1 MKPQHTAYIAVG
13 SNREPEKHIREA
25 LMMLKRLV
33 ELTAVSTFYET
44 DPILAP
50 GEPPVRKSKQNPPYW
65 NGVWAIRTTKT
76 PSSLKKEI
84 LRPIEETLGRQ
95 RNHQKYAP
103 RTIDLDLI
111 LYDGMTKDASGIAQ
125 PHPEIRERPFVAI
138 PLLEIAP
145 NLILPDTGER
155 LDSLP
160 IVRQAESMVPLKKY
174 TRLLR
179 SVLRTSGL

>member
-1 MKPQHTAYIAVG
+1 MTPQYTAYIAVG
-13 SNREPEKHIREA
+13 SNMDPEKHIREA
-25 LMMLKRLV
+25 MILLKRLV
-33 ELTAVSTFYET
+33 KLTAVSTFYET
-44 DPILAP
+44 DPILGP
-50 GEPPVRKSKQNPPYW
+50 GEPPVRKSRQNPPYW
-65 NGVWAIRTTKT
+65 NGVWAVQTAMD
-76 PSSLKKEI
+76 PSLLKREV
-84 LRPIEETLGRQ
+84 LRPIEESLGRQ

-111 LYDGMTKDASGIAQ
+111 LAEGPMDEESGSAQ

-145 NLILPDTGER
+145 NLVLPDTGER

-160 IVRQAESMVPLKKY
+160 IIRQAETMVPLAEF

-179 SVLRTSGL
+179 SLI